1 MAVGAW
7 RLALAALLLTP
18 WALPRARQE
27 WPSLLRSDVA
37 KLVLSGLVL
46 AIHFA
51 TWLMSLSYTTVASSV
66 ILVSTNPVFVAL
78 ISHFVLAPRGWGER
92 LGRVAAL
99 GIAFAVLG
107 MAVVSYGDLSLRGRA
122 LWGDALALFGAL
134 AAAVYFLLGRALRQK
149 LSTVAYVWPCYGL
162 AGLTLVVL
170 CIIGRIPLVGYPGK
184 TYAVFA
190 LLALLPQ
197 ILGHSSFNWALGH
210 FSPTFVSLA
219 ILGEPIGATI
229 LARALLDERPEPTFF
244 LGGPLILVG
253 IYLASRQEMAER

>member
-92 LGRVAAL
+92 LGRAAAF
-99 GIAFAVLG
+99 GIAVAVLG
-107 MAVVSYGDLSLRGRA
+107 MVVVSYGDLSLREGA
-122 LWGDALALFGAL
+122 LWGDALALFGAV

-149 LSTVAYVWPCYGL
+149 LSTIAYVWPCYGV
-162 AGLTLVVL
+162 AGITLILFSVV
-170 CIIGRIPLVGYPGK
+170 GRIPLGGYPRE
-184 TYAVFA
+184 TYVVFS

-197 ILGHSSFNWALGH
+197 ILGHSAFNWALGH

-219 ILGEPIGATI
+219 ILGEPIGATL
-229 LARALLDERPEPTFF
+229 LARVILSEVPEPTF
-244 LGGPLILVG
+244 LIGGPLILMG
-253 IYLASRQEMAER
+253 IYLASRQERADR